1 MKKTITIVALSL
13 LFSSCAT
20 NKKNIIATYKGGS
33 ITIDEARSQLDKL
46 INKNEQLKELK
57 FENLDKDQ
65 KELVIKEVILQK
77 LLYKEA
83 KKQKLNNEQSYK
95 TAVKNFKKDLL
106 KQNLYKQIV
115 NQAQSS
121 ENIEKNYNELI
132 EKSKN
137 KKDFKI
143 SYIAFSSKQQAEN
156 IHKKLAK
163 NISNFATFAK
173 KYSIDKDTGKKG
185 GDIGFIFE
193 DSLPSEVI
201 AEVKIL
207 KNKKIT
213 KPLLVADSWF
223 IIKLNQ
229 VRPAEI
235 LPFDKA
241 KEQLTQNLGK
251 NAVEDFIDNLI
262 KQAEIKIINQ

>member
-1 MKKTITIVALSL
+1 MKKTITIIALSL
-13 LFSSCAT
+13 LFSSCT
-20 NKKNIIATYKGGS
+20 TSKKNIIATYKGGS
-33 ITIDEARSQLDKL
+33 ITIDEAKSQLDKL
-46 INKNEQLKELK
+46 TNKNEKLKELK

-83 KKQKLNNEQSYK
+83 KKQKLNNDQSYK
-95 TAVKNFKKDLL
+95 TAVKNFKTDLL

-115 NQAQSS
+115 NQAQSN

-137 KKDFKI
+137 KRDFKI

-156 IHKKLAK
+156 IYKKLAK
-163 NISNFATFAK
+163 NSSDFVTFAK

-185 GDIGFIFE
+185 GDIGFVFE

-201 AEVKIL
+201 AEIKIL
-207 KNKKIT
+207 KNKQIT

-235 LPFDKA
+235 LPLDKA
-241 KEQLTQNLGK
+241 KEQLAQNLGK
-251 NAVEDFIDNLI
+251 NAVEDFVENLI